1 MTQLS
6 DVYGTAHAISAE
18 TWLAL
23 LANAGYSGFVDFPV
37 GVEDGGRE
45 GDFDL
50 QRTRPLVVIECNWE
64 GKVKDLS
71 LTTDNQV
78 IHAPLFR
85 RDPVE
90 VLLWLGEV
98 LP

>member
-1 MTQLS
+1 VTQLS
-6 DVYGTAHAISAE
+6 NVYGTAHAISAE

-23 LANAGYSGFVDFPV
+23 LANAGYSGFVDFPAY
-37 GVEDGGRE
+37 DGE
-45 GDFDL
+45 GSFDL
-50 QRTRPLVVIECNWE
+50 QRKNDKGLAVIECDWE
-64 GKVKDLS
+64 GRVKDAS
-71 LTTDNQV
+71 FTTNKV

-98 LP
+98 LG